1 MPRVLSLLLTVGLIL
16 AAIPC
21 SGSAVDATDAWQP
34 VPVPGP
40 IPADAASAAPPWRW
54 YRAWFKP
61 HDSFFTPHERNLFA
75 ESVTLNLR
83 GFSGAHEVFVNGV
96 SVGRGGT
103 FPPEYQDG
111 IAGNHRHKIPP
122 GLLKQGQWNGLF
134 IRAYHPDGR
143 SGFQGE
149 APFVMD
155 YFNEAILEGVWEWRP
170 AESVASPGSEATAR
184 TERPARAAFDQYHE
198 SHRVLGEAQRF
209 VPGPKKTPAETMALM
224 KPAADLRVDLL
235 LHEPEVAQPT
245 HFSFDARGRLWVA
258 QYRQYPYP
266 AGSRMLSR
274 DKYYRAQYDRVP
286 EPPPRHVPGRDRITV
301 HEDTDGDGLPDRQT
315 VFLDGLNMAN
325 AVLPGRGGVWV
336 MNTPYL
342 LFFPDANGDD
352 VPDGP
357 PVVHLAGF
365 GLEDTHSV
373 ANGLVWGPD
382 GWIYGG
388 QGSTTTSRV
397 VRPGLDPEGAPGI
410 HFEGCM
416 VWRYH
421 PVSRE
426 YELFAEGSGNVFGL
440 ELDGEGRLFSGHNG
454 SETRGWHYQQ
464 GGYYLKQGADPG
476 KFGPPRNPYTFG
488 QLPWMAP
495 AAPFQRFTHILSVV
509 EGAALPPSRQGQLFW
524 LDPLHNVVLSTDRHR
539 IGATFG
545 TRDLGPVL
553 HCSDEAF
560 RPVYLAN
567 APDGSI
573 IIADF
578 YEHYIA
584 HGQHYQSQIDPTTGR
599 LYRLR
604 GADLPLVKD
613 VRLDDKTPEAL
624 LAALTHSNR
633 WHRLM
638 AARVLAEKISG
649 GPGRRSDSSGS
660 DLLARLK
667 GRVLAADAPIAAL
680 WALHQAG
687 GLKEE
692 QAVQLIEHPS
702 ALIREWSVRLM
713 GDARHIG
720 RPLLEA
726 WLHRIPRETEVRVRA
741 QLAASA
747 RRLPAAQALP
757 LVTALL
763 AHDED
768 VSDPCVPLLCW
779 WVVESHWP
787 SDRTAIL
794 DLWKTDALWKRP
806 LARTAVLP
814 RLMRRCAVQGR
825 RQDLLDAAGLM
836 ERAPDAESVS
846 ALMVGF
852 EEAFRGRDA
861 SALPEELV
869 QALARR
875 GKASLSLR
883 LRQRDPVAL
892 PEALDRLKTS
902 AASVPEKVDWVKTLV
917 EIRAPGL
924 RSVLVGLLKDAAAP
938 VPIRQAA
945 LSGLGIEEDP
955 VLASV
960 ALGILPGASPEL
972 RNSALE
978 FLASRPTW
986 SLALMEAVDRGGVD
1000 RRSIPAEWVERLRRS
1015 PDAAVRR
1022 RVSAVWPAAPRSGS
1036 PSGPAPELA
1045 ARIRQIEG
1053 VLRKAPGNP
1062 YSGEAL
1068 FQQRCAGC
1076 HRLFFKGGSVGPD
1089 LTSYQRDHWG
1099 TLLTSILD
1107 PSAEI
1112 REGYAS
1118 VEVEMRDGRIL
1129 AGFLTDRDARMTSLR
1144 GLDGQDR
1151 VLPSAEVLEV
1161 RPTGRSLMPEGLLDG
1176 LSDEQLRDFF
1186 AYLRSSQPFT
1196 R

>member
-667 GRVLAADAPIAAL
+667 GCVLAADAPIAAL

-692 QAVQLIEHPS
+692 EAVQLIEHPS

-720 RPLLEA
+720 HPLLEA

-1076 HRLFFKGGSVGPD
+1076 HRLFFKGGAVGPD

-1144 GLDGQDR
+1144 GLDGQDQ

>member
-1 MPRVLSLLLTVGLIL
+1 MPRLFSIFLAWISLQGIQPFEAEASEALWQVVVLPGSIPLP
-16 AAIPC
+16 AIGTP
-21 SGSAVDATDAWQP
+21 S
-34 VPVPGP
+34 
-40 IPADAASAAPPWRW
+40 PWRA
-54 YRAWFKP
+54 YRAWVKP

-75 ESVTLNLR
+75 ESVTLNIR

-96 SVGRGGT
+96 LVGRGGQ
-103 FPPEYQDG
+103 FPPDYRDG
-111 IAGNHRHKIPP
+111 VDGNHRHKISP
-122 GLLKQGQWNGLF
+122 GLLRQGQWNGIVL
-134 IRAYHPDGR
+134 RAYHPEGQA
-143 SGFQGE
+143 GFRGE
-149 APFVMD
+149 VPFLMD
-155 YFNEAILEGVWEWRP
+155 YFNEAILEGEWEWRTVEP
-170 AESVASPGSEATAR
+170 SDVQSGLSQPQAD
-184 TERPARAAFDQYHE
+184 RPARAAFDRYHE
-198 SHRVLGEAQRF
+198 SHRVLGEAQQF
-209 VPGPKKTPAETMALM
+209 VHGPRMTPAETMARM

-235 LHEPEVAQPT
+235 LNEPEVAQPT

-301 HEDTDGDGLPDRQT
+301 HEDTDGDGLPDRHR
-315 VFLDGLNMAN
+315 VFIDGLNMAN

-397 VRPGLDPEGAPGI
+397 VRPGLDPEGDPGV

-495 AAPFQRFTHILSVV
+495 AAPFQRFTHLLSVV
-509 EGAALPPSRQGQLFW
+509 EGSALPPSRQGQLFW
-524 LDPLHNVVLSTDRHR
+524 LDPLHNVVLATDRHPH
-539 IGATFG
+539 GSTFG

-567 APDGSI
+567 APDGSMV
-573 IIADF
+573 IADF

-604 GADLPLVKD
+604 GADQPLVKD

-624 LAALTHSNR
+624 FATLTHSNR

-638 AARVLAEKISG
+638 AARVLAERASPEWVG
-649 GPGRRSDSSGS
+649 HLRDRVV
-660 DLLARLK
+660 AR
-667 GRVLAADAPIAAL
+667 DAPIAAL

-687 GLKEE
+687 GLDETLG
-692 QAVQLIEHPS
+692 VRLIAHPS
-702 ALIREWSVRLM
+702 ALIREWSVRLL
-713 GDARHIG
+713 GDRRRIG
-720 RPLLEA
+720 TPLLNA
-726 WLHRIPRETEVRVRA
+726 WLHRVPQETEVRVRA
-741 QLAASA
+741 QMAATA
-747 RRLPAAQALP
+747 RRLPAHQAVP
-757 LVTALL
+757 LVAALVG
-763 AHDED
+763 HDED
-768 VSDPCVPLLCW
+768 VTDPCLPLLCW
-779 WVVESHWP
+779 WAVESHWP
-787 SDRTAIL
+787 SARPAVL
-794 DLWKTDALWKRP
+794 DLWKTDDLWKSP
-806 LARTAVLP
+806 MARESLLG
-814 RLMRRCAVQGR
+814 RLMRRCALQGR
-825 RQDLLDAAGLM
+825 RQDLLDAAWLLD
-836 ERAPDAESVS
+836 RAPNPESVTT
-846 ALMVGF
+846 LMAGF

-861 SALPEELV
+861 SALPQELV

-875 GKASLSLR
+875 GKSSLSLR
-883 LRQRDPVAL
+883 LRQRDPAAV
-892 PEALDRLKTS
+892 PESLDRLKNPATGT
-902 AASVPEKVDWVKTLV
+902 PEKVELVKTLV
-917 EIRAPGL
+917 EIRVFGL
-924 RSVLVGLLKDAAAP
+924 RNVLLALLRDQPTP
-938 VPIRQAA
+938 VRQAA
-945 LSGLGIEEDP
+945 LTGLALEEDP
-955 VLASV
+955 ALAAVVLA
-960 ALGILPGASPEL
+960 LIPGASPEL
-972 RNSALE
+972 RNSALS
-978 FLASRPTW
+978 FLVSRPAW
-986 SLALMEAVDRGGVD
+986 SLSLLDAMSRGEVQA
-1000 RRSIPAEWVERLRRS
+1000 RSIPAEVAERLRRS
-1015 PDAAVRR
+1015 SDATVRQR
-1022 RVSAVWPAAPRSGS
+1022 TGA
-1036 PSGPAPELA
+1036 ELA
-1045 ARIRQIEG
+1045 ASPAVPDSTTAQRIRQIEA
-1053 VLRKAPGNP
+1053 VLKKSPGNP
-1062 YSGEAL
+1062 YAGEAL
-1068 FQQRCAGC
+1068 FQQRCAAC

-1089 LTSYQRDHWG
+1089 LTSYQRDHLG

-1112 REGYAS
+1112 REGYTS
-1118 VEVEMRDGRIL
+1118 VEVETRDGRTL
-1129 AGFLTDRDARMTSLR
+1129 SGFLTDRDDRQIMLR
-1144 GLDGQDR
+1144 GLDGQDQA
-1151 VLPSAEVLEV
+1151 LLAAEVLAV
-1161 RPTGRSLMPEGLLDG
+1161 RPTGRSLMPEGLLEG
-1176 LSDEQLRDFF
+1176 LSDDQLRDFF
-1186 AYLRSSQPFT
+1186 AFLRSSQPFS

>member
-1 MPRVLSLLLTVGLIL
+1 MPRVLSLLLVGGFLL
-16 AAIPC
+16 AGIPW
-21 SGSAVDATDAWQP
+21 SLPADDATDAWRP
-34 VPVPGP
+34 VEVPGP
-40 IPADAASAAPPWRW
+40 IPAGPGWRW

-83 GFSGAHEVFVNGV
+83 GFSGAHEVFVNGE
-96 SVGRGGT
+96 SVGRGGA
-103 FPPEYQDG
+103 FPPQYRDG
-111 IAGNHRHKIPP
+111 VAGNHRHKIRP
-122 GLLKQGQWNGLF
+122 GLLQKGRWNGLL
-134 IRAYHPDGR
+134 IRAHHPDGPA
-143 SGFQGE
+143 GFQGE

-155 YFNEAILEGVWEWRP
+155 YFNEAILEGGWEWRP
-170 AESVASPGSEATAR
+170 AGPSGTPSAVEVPVLA
-184 TERPARAAFDQYHE
+184 ERPPRAAFDQYHE

-209 VPGPKKTPAETMALM
+209 VPGPRKAPAETMALM

-235 LHEPEVAQPT
+235 LNEPEVAQPT

-266 AGSRMLSR
+266 AGARMISR
-274 DKYYRAQYDRVP
+274 DKYYRAHYDRVP
-286 EPPPRHVPGRDRITV
+286 EPPPRHTPGRDRITV
-301 HEDTDGDGLPDRQT
+301 HEDTDGDGFPDRHR

-397 VRPGLDPEGAPGI
+397 VRPGLDPEGAPGV

-464 GGYYLKQGADPG
+464 GGYYLKQGVDPG
-476 KFGPPRNPYTFG
+476 KFGPPRNPHTFG

-495 AAPFQRFTHILSVV
+495 AAPFQRFTHLLSVV
-509 EGAALPPSRQGQLFW
+509 EGPALPPSRQGQLLW
-524 LDPLHNVVLSTDRHR
+524 LDPLHNVVLATDRHR
-539 IGATFG
+539 IGSTFG
-545 TRDLGPVL
+545 TRDLGTAL
-553 HCSDEAF
+553 HCGDEAF

-567 APDGSI
+567 APDGSVW
-573 IIADF
+573 IADF

-604 GADLPLVKD
+604 GADQPLLRD
-613 VRLDDKTPEAL
+613 LRLDDQAPEAL
-624 LAALTHSNR
+624 MAALSHSNR

-638 AARVLAEKISG
+638 AARELAGRISAL
-649 GPGRRSDSSGS
+649 PVPDRERWTGRLAGRLGS
-660 DLLARLK
+660 P
-667 GRVLAADAPIAAL
+667 DAPIAAL

-687 GLKEE
+687 ALDE
-692 QAVQLIEHPS
+692 ALAARLVAHPVP
-702 ALIREWSVRLM
+702 LIREWSVRLM
-713 GDARHIG
+713 GDARRIG
-720 RPLLEA
+720 MPLLQA
-726 WLHRIPRETEVRVRA
+726 WLDRLPHETDVRVRA
-741 QLAASA
+741 QWAASA

-757 LVTALL
+757 LLTALL

-768 VSDPCVPLLCW
+768 LSDPCVPLLCW
-779 WVVESHWP
+779 WIVDSHWP
-787 SDRTAIL
+787 AARPEIL
-794 DLWKTDALWKRP
+794 GLWKTDALWRRP
-806 LARTAVLP
+806 LAREAVLS
-814 RLMRRCAVQGR
+814 RLMRRCATEAR
-825 RQDLLDAAGLM
+825 RQDLLDAAWLLD
-836 ERAPDAESVS
+836 RAPDEASVA
-846 ALMVGF
+846 ALMTGF

-869 QALARR
+869 RALARR
-875 GKASLSLR
+875 GKASLALR
-883 LRQRDPVAL
+883 LRQRDPAAVS
-892 PEALDRLKTS
+892 EALERWRLP
-902 AASVPEKVDWVKTLV
+902 AVSVAERAELIRTL
-917 EIRAPGL
+917 ADLQLPGL
-924 RSVLVGLLKDAAAP
+924 RALLSEALREGQPLPVRLAALAGLARDTDPAVATEVLGLLGPAAP
-938 VPIRQAA
+938 AEVRTAA
-945 LSGLGIEEDP
+945 L
-955 VLASV
+955 
-960 ALGILPGASPEL
+960 ALLV
-972 RNSALE
+972 
-978 FLASRPTW
+978 SRPAW
-986 SLALMEAVDRGGVD
+986 SLSLLEAMGRRVVDRQTV
-1000 RRSIPAEWVERLRRS
+1000 PAEIVERLRRS
-1015 PDAAVRR
+1015 PEPKVREGAL
-1022 RVSAVWPAAPRSGS
+1022 AVWPAP
-1036 PSGPAPELA
+1036 PSVPAPEIA
-1045 ARIRQIEG
+1045 QRIRHLER
-1053 VLRKAPGNP
+1053 VLREAPGNP
-1062 YSGEAL
+1062 YTGEAL

-1089 LTSYQRDHWG
+1089 LTAYQRDHLG
-1099 TLLTSILD
+1099 TLLHSILD

-1118 VEVEMRDGRIL
+1118 VEVETRDGRTL
-1129 AGFLTDRDARMTSLR
+1129 AGFLTERDARSTTVR
-1144 GLDGQDR
+1144 TLDGQDQ
-1151 VLPSAEVLEV
+1151 VLVAADVREV

-1176 LSDEQLRDFF
+1176 LDDRQLRDFF
-1186 AYLRSSQPFT
+1186 AYLRSSQPFS

>member
-1 MPRVLSLLLTVGLIL
+1 MPRVFSMLLVGGFLLGIWGSLTAEGGLD
-16 AAIPC
+16 
-21 SGSAVDATDAWQP
+21 SWQAVA
-34 VPVPGP
+34 VPGP
-40 IPADAASAAPPWRW
+40 IPMGSAESVSPWRA

-75 ESVTLNLR
+75 ESVALHLR
-83 GFSGAHEVFVNGV
+83 GFSGAHEVRVNGV
-96 SVGRGGT
+96 LIGRGGA
-103 FPPEYQDG
+103 FPPDYQDG
-111 IAGNHRHKIPP
+111 VAGNHRHKIPP
-122 GLLKQGQWNGLF
+122 GLLKQGQWNALL
-134 IRAYHPDGR
+134 IRVYHPEGR
-143 SGFQGE
+143 GGFQGE

-155 YFNEAILEGVWEWRP
+155 YFNEAILEGVWDWR
-170 AESVASPGSEATAR
+170 SISPTEVPDAGEPR
-184 TERPARAAFDQYHE
+184 GERPARAAFDQYHE
-198 SHRVLGEAQRF
+198 SHRVLAEAPQF

-266 AGSRMLSR
+266 AGAKMLSR

-286 EPPPRHVPGRDRITV
+286 EPPPRHTPGRDRITV
-301 HEDTDGDGLPDRQT
+301 HEDTDGDGLPDRHR
-315 VFLDGLNMAN
+315 VFVDGLNMAN

-397 VRPGLDPEGAPGI
+397 VRPGLDAEGAPGV

-421 PVSRE
+421 PVTRE

-440 ELDGEGRLFSGHNG
+440 ELDGDGRLFSGHNG

-509 EGAALPPSRQGQLFW
+509 EGSALPASRQGQLFW
-524 LDPLHNVVLSTDRHR
+524 LDPLHNVVLATDRHR
-539 IGATFG
+539 IGSTFG

-553 HCSDEAF
+553 HCGDEAF

-567 APDGSI
+567 APDGSMC
-573 IIADF
+573 IADF

-604 GADLPLVKD
+604 GADQPLVKD
-613 VRLDDKTPEAL
+613 VRLDDKTPDIL

-638 AARVLAEKISG
+638 AARVLAERV
-649 GPGRRSDSSGS
+649 GP
-660 DLLARLK
+660 DLIARLK
-667 GRVLAADAPIAAL
+667 TRVLADEAPIAAL

-687 GLKEE
+687 GFDETL
-692 QAVQLIEHPS
+692 AARLIDHPS
-702 ALIREWSVRLM
+702 ALIREWSVRLI
-713 GDARHIG
+713 GDARNLG
-720 RPLLEA
+720 GPLFEA
-726 WLHRIPRETEVRVRA
+726 WLRRIPRETEVRVRA
-741 QLAASA
+741 QMVASA
-747 RRLPAAQALP
+747 RRLPAGRALP
-757 LVTALL
+757 LVAALA

-768 VSDPCVPLLCW
+768 VADPCVPLLCW
-779 WVVESHWP
+779 WVLETHWSTARP
-787 SDRTAIL
+787 AIL
-794 DLWKTDALWKRP
+794 DLWKSDAFWKHP
-806 LARTAVLP
+806 LVREALLP
-814 RLMRRCAVQGR
+814 RVMRRCATEGR
-825 RQDLLDAAGLM
+825 QQDLLEAAALL
-836 ERAPDAESVS
+836 ERAPDPASVT
-846 ALMVGF
+846 ALMAGF
-852 EEAFRGRDA
+852 KEAFRGRDA
-861 SALPEELV
+861 SALPEALV
-869 QALARR
+869 RALARR
-875 GKASLSLR
+875 GKASLALR
-883 LRQRDPVAL
+883 LRQRDAAAL
-892 PEALDRLKTS
+892 PEALDRLRNPKAPVAEKT
-902 AASVPEKVDWVKTLV
+902 DLVKTLV
-917 EIRAPGL
+917 EVRAPGL
-924 RSVLVGLLKDAAAP
+924 RNVLLELLQDQPTP
-938 VPIRQAA
+938 VRQAA
-945 LSGLGIEEDP
+945 LSGLALEDDP
-955 VLASV
+955 ALAMS
-960 ALGILPGASPEL
+960 ALRLLPGASPEL
-972 RNSALE
+972 RNSVLG
-978 FLASRPTW
+978 FLASRPAW
-986 SLALMEAVDRGGVD
+986 SLAFLDAVDRREVD
-1000 RRSIPAEWVERLRRS
+1000 RASIPPEWVVRLGRS
-1015 PDAAVRR
+1015 PEPAIRR
-1022 RVSAVWPAAPRSGS
+1022 RVANTWPSMAKSGS
-1036 PSGPAPELA
+1036 DSGSDSGSAPNAEVA
-1045 ARIRQIEG
+1045 TRIRQLEA
-1053 VLRKAPGNP
+1053 VLRQAPGNP
-1062 YSGEAL
+1062 YAGESL
-1068 FQQRCAGC
+1068 FQQRCAAC

-1089 LTSYQRDHWG
+1089 LTSYQRDHLG

-1112 REGYAS
+1112 REGYAA
-1118 VEVEMRDGRIL
+1118 VEVDTRDGRTL
-1129 AGFLTDRDARMTSLR
+1129 AGFLTERDERVTTLR
-1144 GLDGQDR
+1144 GLDGQDQ
-1151 VLPSAEVLEV
+1151 VLPAAEVLSV

-1176 LSDEQLRDFF
+1176 LTDDQLRDFF
-1186 AYLRSSQPFT
+1186 AFLRSSQPFT

>member
-1 MPRVLSLLLTVGLIL
+1 MPCVLSLLLVGAFIL
-16 AAIPC
+16 AGIPWSLPADDATAAWRSVEVPGAIP
-21 SGSAVDATDAWQP
+21 A
-34 VPVPGP
+34 GP
-40 IPADAASAAPPWRW
+40 SWRW
-54 YRAWFKP
+54 YRAWFRP

-83 GFSGAHEVFVNGV
+83 GFAGAHEVFVNGA
-96 SVGRGGT
+96 SIGRGGS
-103 FPPEYQDG
+103 FPPEYRDG
-111 IAGNHRHKIPP
+111 VSGNHRHKIPP
-122 GLLKQGQWNGLF
+122 GLLKKGQWNGLL
-134 IRAYHPDGR
+134 IRAHQPEGWA
-143 SGFQGE
+143 GFQGE

-155 YFNEAILEGVWEWRP
+155 YFNEAILEGTWEWRP
-170 AESVASPGSEATAR
+170 AGAEPPTATEVPVPA
-184 TERPARAAFDQYHE
+184 ERPARAAFDQYHE

-209 VPGPKKTPAETMALM
+209 VPGPRKTPAETMALM

-266 AGSRMLSR
+266 AGARMVSR
-274 DKYYRAQYDRVP
+274 DKYYRAHYDRVP
-286 EPPPRHVPGRDRITV
+286 EPPPRHTPGRDRITV
-301 HEDTDGDGLPDRQT
+301 HEDTDGDGLPDRHR
-315 VFLDGLNMAN
+315 VFVDGLNLAN
-325 AVLPGRGGVWV
+325 AVLPGRGGVWI

-342 LFFPDANGDD
+342 LFFPDADGDD

-397 VRPGLDPEGAPGI
+397 VRPGLDPEGAPGV

-464 GGYYLKQGADPG
+464 GGYYLKQGVDPG
-476 KFGPPRNPYTFG
+476 KFGPPRNPHTFG

-495 AAPFQRFTHILSVV
+495 AAQFQRFTHLLSVV
-509 EGAALPPSRQGQLFW
+509 EGPAMPPTWQGQLLW
-524 LDPLHNVVLSTDRHR
+524 LDPLHNVVLATDRHR
-539 IGATFG
+539 IGSTFG
-545 TRDLGPVL
+545 TRDLGTAL
-553 HCSDEAF
+553 HCGDEAF

-567 APDGSI
+567 APDGSVW
-573 IIADF
+573 IADF

-604 GADLPLVKD
+604 GADRPLVKE
-613 VRLDDKTPEAL
+613 VRLDDKSPEAL

-638 AARVLAEKISG
+638 AARVLAERISG
-649 GPGRRSDSSGS
+649 DPGGGSGRAGAE
-660 DLLARLK
+660 LMARLK
-667 GRVLAADAPIAAL
+667 ARVVADDAPIAAL

-687 GLKEE
+687 GLDE
-692 QAVQLIEHPS
+692 ALAARLAGHPS

-713 GDARHIG
+713 GDARRLG
-720 RPLLEA
+720 APLLQA
-726 WLHRIPRETEVRVRA
+726 WLARLPHETDVRVRA
-741 QLAASA
+741 QWAASA

-757 LVTALL
+757 LLAALL

-768 VSDPCVPLLCW
+768 LSDPCLPLLCW
-779 WVVESHWP
+779 WIIDSHWP
-787 SDRTAIL
+787 AARPQVL
-794 DLWKTDALWKRP
+794 ALWETGAPWQRP
-806 LARTAVLP
+806 LAREAVLP
-814 RLMRRCAVQGR
+814 RLMRRCATEAR
-825 RQDLLDAAGLM
+825 RQDLLDAAWLLD
-836 ERAPDAESVS
+836 RAPDAASVS
-846 ALMVGF
+846 ALMAGF

-861 SALPEELV
+861 SALPDELV

-875 GKASLSLR
+875 GKASLALR
-883 LRQRDPVAL
+883 LRQRDPAAL
-892 PEALDRLKTS
+892 AEVLERWRSS
-902 AASVPEKVDWVKTLV
+902 AIPAAERAEWIRTLADL
-917 EIRAPGL
+917 RPPGL
-924 RSVLVGLLKDAAAP
+924 RALLSEAVREGQP
-938 VPIRQAA
+938 VPIRLAA
-945 LSGLGIEEDP
+945 LAGLGREVDAGVATEVLGLLP
-955 VLASV
+955 VA
-960 ALGILPGASPEL
+960 
-972 RNSALE
+972 
-978 FLASRPTW
+978 PTEVRAA
-986 SLALMEAVDRGGVD
+986 SLALLVSRPAWSLSLLEAIGRQTVD
-1000 RRSIPAEWVERLRRS
+1000 RRSVAPEVVERLRRS
-1015 PDAAVRR
+1015 PDPKVRDGALQVWPVPAAV
-1022 RVSAVWPAAPRSGS
+1022 
-1036 PSGPAPELA
+1036 PAPA
-1045 ARIRQIEG
+1045 IADRIRHLER
-1053 VLRKAPGNP
+1053 VLREAPGNP
-1062 YSGEAL
+1062 YSGEAH

-1089 LTSYQRDHWG
+1089 LTAYQRDHLG
-1099 TLLTSILD
+1099 TLLHSILD
-1107 PSAEI
+1107 PGAEI

-1118 VEVEMRDGRIL
+1118 VEVETRDGRVL
-1129 AGFLTDRDARMTSLR
+1129 AGFLTERDARSTTVR
-1144 GLDGQDR
+1144 GLDGQDH
-1151 VLPSAEVLEV
+1151 VLAAGEVLEV
-1161 RPTGRSLMPEGLLDG
+1161 RPTGRSLMPEGLLDD
-1176 LSDEQLRDFF
+1176 LDDRQLRDFF
-1186 AYLRSSQPFT
+1186 AYLRSSQPFS

>member
-16 AAIPC
+16 AAMPC
-21 SGSAVDATDAWQP
+21 SGFAVDATDAWQP

-40 IPADAASAAPPWRW
+40 IPADAASATPPWRW

-301 HEDTDGDGLPDRQT
+301 HEDTDGDGLPDRHM

-649 GPGRRSDSSGS
+649 GPGRRSDSSGL

-692 QAVQLIEHPS
+692 EAVQLIEHPS

-720 RPLLEA
+720 HPLLEA

-852 EEAFRGRDA
+852 EEVFRGRDA

-945 LSGLGIEEDP
+945 LSGLGIEEDS

-1045 ARIRQIEG
+1045 ARIRQIEE

-1144 GLDGQDR
+1144 GLDGQDQ

>member
-1 MPRVLSLLLTVGLIL
+1 M
-16 AAIPC
+16 PC
-21 SGSAVDATDAWQP
+21 SGFAVDATDAWQP

-40 IPADAASAAPPWRW
+40 IPADAASATPPWRW

-301 HEDTDGDGLPDRQT
+301 HEDTDGDGLPDRHT

-649 GPGRRSDSSGS
+649 GPGRRSDSSGL

-692 QAVQLIEHPS
+692 EAVQLIEHPS

-720 RPLLEA
+720 HPLLEA

-836 ERAPDAESVS
+836 ERALDAESVS

-1045 ARIRQIEG
+1045 ARIRQIEE

-1144 GLDGQDR
+1144 GLDGQDQ

>member
-1 MPRVLSLLLTVGLIL
+1 MPRLLSLLLVLW
-16 AAIPC
+16 
-21 SGSAVDATDAWQP
+21 SWSAVPWSRADGPGGAAWRP
-34 VPVPGP
+34 VEVPGP
-40 IPADAASAAPPWRW
+40 IPAAGADADGPPGSGPSWRW
-54 YRAWFKP
+54 YRAWFRP

-83 GFSGAHEVFVNGV
+83 GFAGAHEVFVNGA
-96 SVGRGGT
+96 SIGRGGS
-103 FPPEYQDG
+103 FPPEYRDG
-111 IAGNHRHKIPP
+111 SADNHRHKIPP
-122 GLLKQGQWNGLF
+122 GLLKKGQWNGVL
-134 IRAYHPDGR
+134 IRAHQPEGR
-143 SGFQGE
+143 AGFQGE

-155 YFNEAILEGVWEWRP
+155 YFNEAILEGTWEWRP
-170 AESVASPGSEATAR
+170 AGAEPPTATEVPVPA
-184 TERPARAAFDQYHE
+184 ERPARAAFDQYHE

-209 VPGPKKTPAETMALM
+209 VPGPRKTPAETMALM

-266 AGSRMLSR
+266 AGARMVSR
-274 DKYYRAQYDRVP
+274 DKYYRAHYDRVP
-286 EPPPRHVPGRDRITV
+286 EPPPRHTPGRDRITV
-301 HEDTDGDGLPDRQT
+301 HEDTDGDGLPDRHR
-315 VFLDGLNMAN
+315 VFVDGLNLAN

-342 LFFPDANGDD
+342 LFFPDADGDD

-397 VRPGLDPEGAPGI
+397 VRPGLDPEGAPGV

-464 GGYYLKQGADPG
+464 GGYYLKQGVDPG
-476 KFGPPRNPYTFG
+476 KFGPPRNPHTFG

-495 AAPFQRFTHILSVV
+495 AAPFQRFTHLLSVV
-509 EGAALPPSRQGQLFW
+509 EGPAMPPARQGQLLW
-524 LDPLHNVVLSTDRHR
+524 LDPLHNVVLATDRHR
-539 IGATFG
+539 IGSTFG
-545 TRDLGPVL
+545 TRDLGTAL
-553 HCSDEAF
+553 HCGDEAF

-567 APDGSI
+567 APDGSVW
-573 IIADF
+573 IADF

-604 GADLPLVKD
+604 GADQPLVKE
-613 VRLDDKTPEAL
+613 VRLDDKSSEGL

-638 AARVLAEKISG
+638 ATRVLAERISG
-649 GPGRRSDSSGS
+649 DPGGRSGRAGAE
-660 DLLARLK
+660 LMARLK
-667 GRVLAADAPIAAL
+667 ARVVADDAPIAAL

-687 GLKEE
+687 GLDEAL
-692 QAVQLIEHPS
+692 AVRLAGHPT

-713 GDARHIG
+713 GDARRIG
-720 RPLLEA
+720 APLLQA
-726 WLHRIPRETEVRVRA
+726 WLARLPHETDVRVRA
-741 QLAASA
+741 QWAASA

-757 LVTALL
+757 LLAALL

-768 VSDPCVPLLCW
+768 LGDPCLPLLCW
-779 WVVESHWP
+779 WIIDSHWP
-787 SDRTAIL
+787 AARPQVL
-794 DLWKTDALWKRP
+794 ALWETGAPWQRP
-806 LARTAVLP
+806 LAREAVLP
-814 RLMRRCAVQGR
+814 RLMRRCATEAR
-825 RQDLLDAAGLM
+825 RQDLLDAAWLLD
-836 ERAPDAESVS
+836 RAPDEASVA
-846 ALMVGF
+846 ALMTGF

-861 SALPEELV
+861 SALPDELV
-869 QALARR
+869 QALTRR
-875 GKASLSLR
+875 GKASLALR
-883 LRQRDPVAL
+883 LRQRDPAAL
-892 PEALDRLKTS
+892 AEVLERWRSSAIPAAERAEWIRTLADLRPPGWRALLSEAVR
-902 AASVPEKVDWVKTLV
+902 E
-917 EIRAPGL
+917 GQ
-924 RSVLVGLLKDAAAP
+924 P
-938 VPIRQAA
+938 VPIRLAA
-945 LSGLGIEEDP
+945 LAGLGREVDAGVATEVLGLLP
-955 VLASV
+955 VA
-960 ALGILPGASPEL
+960 
-972 RNSALE
+972 
-978 FLASRPTW
+978 PTEVRAA
-986 SLALMEAVDRGGVD
+986 SLALLVSRPAWSLSLLEAIGRQTVD
-1000 RRSIPAEWVERLRRS
+1000 RRSVAPEVVERLRRS
-1015 PDAAVRR
+1015 PDPKVRDGALQ
-1022 RVSAVWPAAPRSGS
+1022 VWPVPSAV
-1036 PSGPAPELA
+1036 PAPEIA
-1045 ARIRQIEG
+1045 DRIRHLER
-1053 VLRKAPGNP
+1053 VLREAPGNP
-1062 YSGEAL
+1062 YSGEAH

-1089 LTSYQRDHWG
+1089 LTAYQRDHLG
-1099 TLLTSILD
+1099 TLLHSILD
-1107 PSAEI
+1107 PGAEI

-1118 VEVEMRDGRIL
+1118 VEVETRDGRIL
-1129 AGFLTDRDARMTSLR
+1129 AGFLTERDARSTTVR
-1144 GLDGQDR
+1144 GLDGQDH
-1151 VLPSAEVLEV
+1151 VLAAGEVLEV

-1176 LSDEQLRDFF
+1176 LDDRQLRDFF
-1186 AYLRSSQPFT
+1186 AYLRSSQPFS

>member
-1 MPRVLSLLLTVGLIL
+1 MPRVLSLLLVGGFLL
-16 AAIPC
+16 AGIPW
-21 SGSAVDATDAWQP
+21 SLPAADPTDSWQS
-34 VPVPGP
+34 VSVPGP
-40 IPADAASAAPPWRW
+40 VPAGPSWRW
-54 YRAWFKP
+54 YRAWFRP

-83 GFSGAHEVFVNGV
+83 GFAGAHEVFVNGA
-96 SVGRGGT
+96 SIGRGGS
-103 FPPEYQDG
+103 FPPEYRDG
-111 IAGNHRHKIPP
+111 SADNHRHKIPP
-122 GLLKQGQWNGLF
+122 GLLKKGRWNGLL
-134 IRAYHPDGR
+134 IRAHQPEGR
-143 SGFQGE
+143 AGFQGE

-155 YFNEAILEGVWEWRP
+155 YFNEAILEGTWEWRP
-170 AESVASPGSEATAR
+170 AGAEPPTATEVPVPA
-184 TERPARAAFDQYHE
+184 ERPARAAFDQYHE

-209 VPGPKKTPAETMALM
+209 VPGPRKTPAETMALM

-266 AGSRMLSR
+266 AGARMVSR
-274 DKYYRAQYDRVP
+274 DKYYRAHYDRVP
-286 EPPPRHVPGRDRITV
+286 EPPPRHTPGRDRITV
-301 HEDTDGDGLPDRQT
+301 HEDTDGDGLPDRHR
-315 VFLDGLNMAN
+315 VFVDGLNLAN

-342 LFFPDANGDD
+342 LFFPDADGDD

-397 VRPGLDPEGAPGI
+397 VRPGLDPEGAPGV

-464 GGYYLKQGADPG
+464 GGYYLKQGVDPG
-476 KFGPPRNPYTFG
+476 KFGPPRNPHTFG

-495 AAPFQRFTHILSVV
+495 AAPFQRFTHLLSVV
-509 EGAALPPSRQGQLFW
+509 EGPAMPPARQGQLLW
-524 LDPLHNVVLSTDRHR
+524 LDPLHNVVLATDRHR
-539 IGATFG
+539 IGSTFG
-545 TRDLGPVL
+545 TRDLGTAL
-553 HCSDEAF
+553 HCGDEAF

-567 APDGSI
+567 APDGSVW
-573 IIADF
+573 IADF

-604 GADLPLVKD
+604 GADQSLLQD
-613 VRLDDKTPEAL
+613 LRLDDKTPEAL

-638 AARVLAEKISG
+638 ATRVLAERISG
-649 GPGRRSDSSGS
+649 DPGGGSGRAGAE
-660 DLLARLK
+660 LMARLK
-667 GRVLAADAPIAAL
+667 ARVVADDAPIAAL

-687 GLKEE
+687 GLDE
-692 QAVQLIEHPS
+692 ALAARLAGHPS
-702 ALIREWSVRLM
+702 ALVREWSVRLM
-713 GDARHIG
+713 GDARRIG
-720 RPLLEA
+720 APLLQA
-726 WLHRIPRETEVRVRA
+726 WLARLPHETDVRVRA
-741 QLAASA
+741 QWAASA

-757 LVTALL
+757 LLAALL

-768 VSDPCVPLLCW
+768 LADPCLPLLCW
-779 WVVESHWP
+779 WIIDSHWP
-787 SDRTAIL
+787 AARPQVL
-794 DLWKTDALWKRP
+794 ALWETGAPWQRP
-806 LARTAVLP
+806 LAREAVLP
-814 RLMRRCAVQGR
+814 RLMRRCATEAR
-825 RQDLLDAAGLM
+825 RQDLLDAAWLLD
-836 ERAPDAESVS
+836 RAPDAASVS
-846 ALMVGF
+846 ALMAGF

-861 SALPEELV
+861 SALPDELV

-875 GKASLSLR
+875 GKASLALR
-883 LRQRDPVAL
+883 LRQRDPAAL
-892 PEALDRLKTS
+892 AEVLERWRSSAIPAAERAEWIRTLAHLRPPGWRALLSEAVR
-902 AASVPEKVDWVKTLV
+902 E
-917 EIRAPGL
+917 GQ
-924 RSVLVGLLKDAAAP
+924 P
-938 VPIRQAA
+938 VPIRLAA
-945 LSGLGIEEDP
+945 LAGLGREVDAGVATEVLGLLP
-955 VLASV
+955 VA
-960 ALGILPGASPEL
+960 
-972 RNSALE
+972 
-978 FLASRPTW
+978 PTEVRAA
-986 SLALMEAVDRGGVD
+986 SLALLVSRPAWSLSLLEAIGRQTVD
-1000 RRSIPAEWVERLRRS
+1000 RRSVAPEVVERLRRS
-1015 PDAAVRR
+1015 PDPKVRDGALQ
-1022 RVSAVWPAAPRSGS
+1022 VWPVPSAV
-1036 PSGPAPELA
+1036 PAPEIA
-1045 ARIRQIEG
+1045 DRIRHLER
-1053 VLRKAPGNP
+1053 VLREAPGNP
-1062 YSGEAL
+1062 YSGEAH

-1089 LTSYQRDHWG
+1089 LTAYQRDHLG
-1099 TLLTSILD
+1099 TLLHSILD
-1107 PSAEI
+1107 PGAEI

-1118 VEVEMRDGRIL
+1118 VEVETRDGRIL
-1129 AGFLTDRDARMTSLR
+1129 AGFLTERDARSTTVR
-1144 GLDGQDR
+1144 GLDGQDH
-1151 VLPSAEVLEV
+1151 VLAAGEVLEV
-1161 RPTGRSLMPEGLLDG
+1161 RPTGRSLMPEGLLDD
-1176 LSDEQLRDFF
+1176 LDDRQLRDFF
-1186 AYLRSSQPFT
+1186 AYLRSSQPFS